1 MNFFKIY
8 PEHRFIHSW
17 TTGSDSGSLLEFY
30 KEVAAHS
37 DFSKD
42 FVGLADMRDASLD
55 FSPEQAM
62 SIGRFVVDSD
72 YSHSRWVFLVSE
84 PAATALSLVYQNIV
98 MEKHEIF
105 VVSTLEAASEYL
117 ELDLKTIIKN

>member
-8 PEHRFIHSW
+8 PEHKFIHTW

-42 FVGLADMRDASLD
+42 FVGLADMRDASL
-55 FSPEQAM
+55 
-62 SIGRFVVDSD
+62 
-72 YSHSRWVFLVSE
+72 
-84 PAATALSLVYQNIV
+84 VYQNIV
-98 MEKHEIF
+98 KENHVLVFHPAIPRQQVFMTWTMKKLQQWKNEP
-105 VVSTLEAASEYL
+105 ST
-117 ELDLKTIIKN
+117 